1 METKQII
8 FTKINTAELCDVPV
22 YEPGDGQVLVKMAY
36 TAISRGTERANIT
49 GDPNVS
55 IFDGGVGSVHFPRAL
70 GYSGSGIVEKLGAG
84 VRGIRVGDRV
94 AVWNSQHRGYCTVH
108 ENQVIPIPYD
118 DVPLTAAA
126 FSYICTFPLAAVR
139 KTRVELGE
147 AAIVMGQGILG
158 AMAVQFLYA
167 AGAYPVIAADPVE
180 SRRNFALTIGAD
192 YALDPT
198 DADFAEKVKKIT
210 QGGCNAAIEVS
221 GQGKALDTVL
231 DCMARFG
238 RVALLGCTRD
248 PNFTI
253 DYYRKIHGPGI
264 TLIGAHTCARPDTE
278 SSPGWWTHRD
288 DIRTA
293 IALQHGGRIHI
304 DRLISEIHTP
314 TEAQTVY
321 DRVIGE
327 RDFPQGVLFRWHA
340 DENL

>member
-49 GDPNVS
+49 GDPNIS
-55 IFDGGVGSVHFPRAL
+55 IFDGGAATVHFPRAL
-70 GYSGSGIVEKLGAG
+70 GYSGSGIVEKTGAG
-84 VRGIRVGDRV
+84 VRGVKVGDRV
-94 AVWNSQHRGYCTVH
+94 AVLNSQHRGYCTVH
-108 ENQVIPIPYD
+108 GNQVIPIRYD
-118 DVPLTAAA
+118 DVSLEEAA

-158 AMAVQFLYA
+158 AMAVQFLHA
-167 AGAYPVIAADPVE
+167 AGAYPVIAADPVP
-180 SRRNFALTIGAD
+180 SRRDFALTIGAD
-192 YALDPT
+192 LALDPT
-198 DADFAEKVKKIT
+198 DADFAAQVKEST

-231 DCMARFG
+231 DCMAKCG

-264 TLIGAHTCARPDTE
+264 TLIGAHTSARSDTE
-278 SSPGWWTHRD
+278 SHPGWWTHRD
-288 DIRTA
+288 DIRATL
-293 IALQHGGRIHI
+293 ALQHGGRIHI
-304 DRLISEIHTP
+304 DRILSEIHDP
-314 TEAQTVY
+314 TEAQSVY

-327 RDFPQGVLFRWHA
+327 RDFPQGVLFRW
-340 DENL
+340 NI

>member
-49 GDPNVS
+49 GDPNIS
-55 IFDGGVGSVHFPRAL
+55 IFDGGAATVHFPRAL
-70 GYSGSGIVEKLGAG
+70 GYSGSGIVEKTGAG
-84 VRGIRVGDRV
+84 VRGVKVGDRV
-94 AVWNSQHRGYCTVH
+94 AVLNSQHRGYCTVH
-108 ENQVIPIPYD
+108 GNQVIPIRYD
-118 DVPLTAAA
+118 DVSLEEAA
-126 FSYICTFPLAAVR
+126 FAYICTFPLAAVR

-158 AMAVQFLYA
+158 AMAAQFLHA
-167 AGAYPVIAADPVE
+167 AGAYPVIAADPVP
-180 SRRNFALTIGAD
+180 SRRDFALTIGAD
-192 YALDPT
+192 LALDPT
-198 DADFAEKVKKIT
+198 DADFAAQVKEST

-231 DCMARFG
+231 DCMAKCG

-264 TLIGAHTCARPDTE
+264 TLIGAHTLARPDTE
-278 SSPGWWTHRD
+278 SHPGWWTHRD
-288 DIRTA
+288 DMRATL
-293 IALQHGGRIHI
+293 ALQHGGRIHI
-304 DRLISEIHTP
+304 DRILSEIHDP
-314 TEAQTVY
+314 TEAQSVY
-321 DRVIGE
+321 NRVIGE
-327 RDFPQGVLFRWHA
+327 RDFPQGVLFRWNA
-340 DENL
+340 

>member
-49 GDPNVS
+49 GDPNIS
-55 IFDGGVGSVHFPRAL
+55 IFDGGAATVHFPRAL
-70 GYSGSGIVEKLGAG
+70 GYSGSGIVEKTGAG
-84 VRGIRVGDRV
+84 VRGVKVGDRV
-94 AVWNSQHRGYCTVH
+94 AVLNSQHRGYCTVH
-108 ENQVIPIPYD
+108 GNQVIPIQYD
-118 DVPLTAAA
+118 DVSLEEAA
-126 FSYICTFPLAAVR
+126 FAYICTFPLAAVR

-158 AMAVQFLYA
+158 AMAVQFLHA
-167 AGAYPVIAADPVE
+167 AGAYPVIAADPVP
-180 SRRNFALTIGAD
+180 SRRDFALTIGAD
-192 YALDPT
+192 LALDPT
-198 DADFAEKVKKIT
+198 DADFAAQVKEST

-231 DCMARFG
+231 DCMAKCG

-264 TLIGAHTCARPDTE
+264 TLIGAHTLARPDTE
-278 SSPGWWTHRD
+278 SHPGWWTHRD
-288 DIRTA
+288 DIRATL
-293 IALQHGGRIHI
+293 ALQHGGRIHI
-304 DRLISEIHTP
+304 DRILSEIHDP
-314 TEAQTVY
+314 TEAQSVY

-327 RDFPQGVLFRWHA
+327 RDFPQGVLFRWNA
-340 DENL
+340 

>member
-49 GDPNVS
+49 GDPNIS
-55 IFDGGVGSVHFPRAL
+55 IFDGGAATVHFPRAL
-70 GYSGSGIVEKLGAG
+70 GYSGSGIVEKTGAG
-84 VRGIRVGDRV
+84 VRGVKVGDRV
-94 AVWNSQHRGYCTVH
+94 AVLNSQHRGYCTVH
-108 ENQVIPIPYD
+108 GNQVIPIRYD
-118 DVPLTAAA
+118 DVSLEEAA
-126 FSYICTFPLAAVR
+126 FAYICTFPLAAVR

-158 AMAVQFLYA
+158 AMAVQFLHA
-167 AGAYPVIAADPVE
+167 AGAYPVIAADPVP
-180 SRRNFALTIGAD
+180 SRRDFALTIGAD
-192 YALDPT
+192 LSLDPT
-198 DADFAEKVKKIT
+198 DADFAAQVKEST

-231 DCMARFG
+231 DCMAKCG

-264 TLIGAHTCARPDTE
+264 TLIGAHTLARPDTE
-278 SSPGWWTHRD
+278 SHPGWWTHRD
-288 DIRTA
+288 DMRATL
-293 IALQHGGRIHI
+293 ALQHGGRIHI
-304 DRLISEIHTP
+304 DRILSEIHDP
-314 TEAQTVY
+314 TEAQAVY

-327 RDFPQGVLFRWHA
+327 RDFPQGVLFRWNA
-340 DENL
+340 

>member
-49 GDPNVS
+49 GDPNIS
-55 IFDGGVGSVHFPRAL
+55 IFDGGAATVHFPRAL
-70 GYSGSGIVEKLGAG
+70 GYSGSGIVEKTGAG
-84 VRGIRVGDRV
+84 VRGVKVGDRV
-94 AVWNSQHRGYCTVH
+94 AVLNSQHRGYCTVH
-108 ENQVIPIPYD
+108 GNQVIPIRYD
-118 DVPLTAAA
+118 DVSLEEAA
-126 FSYICTFPLAAVR
+126 FAYICTFPLAAVR

-158 AMAVQFLYA
+158 AMAVQFLHA
-167 AGAYPVIAADPVE
+167 AGAYPVIAADPVP
-180 SRRNFALTIGAD
+180 SRRDFALTIGAD
-192 YALDPT
+192 LALDPT
-198 DADFAEKVKKIT
+198 DADFAAQVKEST

-231 DCMARFG
+231 DCMAKCG

-264 TLIGAHTCARPDTE
+264 TLIGAHTLARPDTE
-278 SSPGWWTHRD
+278 SHPGWWTHRD
-288 DIRTA
+288 DIRATL
-293 IALQHGGRIHI
+293 ALQHGGRIHI
-304 DRLISEIHTP
+304 DRILSEIHDP
-314 TEAQTVY
+314 TEAQSVY

-327 RDFPQGVLFRWHA
+327 RDFPQGVLFRWNA
-340 DENL
+340 

>member
-49 GDPNVS
+49 GDPNIS
-55 IFDGGVGSVHFPRAL
+55 IFDGGAATVHFPRAL
-70 GYSGSGIVEKLGAG
+70 GYSGSGIVEKTGAG
-84 VRGIRVGDRV
+84 VRGVKVGDRV
-94 AVWNSQHRGYCTVH
+94 AVLNSQHRGYCTVH
-108 ENQVIPIPYD
+108 GNQVIPIRYD
-118 DVPLTAAA
+118 DVSLEEAA
-126 FSYICTFPLAAVR
+126 FAYICTFPLAAVR

-158 AMAVQFLYA
+158 AMAVQFLHA
-167 AGAYPVIAADPVE
+167 AGAYPVIAADPVP
-180 SRRNFALTIGAD
+180 SRRDFALTIGAD
-192 YALDPT
+192 LALDPT
-198 DADFAEKVKKIT
+198 DADFAAQVKEST

-231 DCMARFG
+231 DCMAKCG

-264 TLIGAHTCARPDTE
+264 TLIGAHTLARPDTE
-278 SSPGWWTHRD
+278 SHPGWWTHRD
-288 DIRTA
+288 DMRATL
-293 IALQHGGRIHI
+293 ALQHGGRIHI
-304 DRLISEIHTP
+304 DRILSEIHDP
-314 TEAQTVY
+314 TEAQAVY

-327 RDFPQGVLFRWHA
+327 RDFPQGVLFRWNA
-340 DENL
+340 

>member
-55 IFDGGVGSVHFPRAL
+55 IFDGGVGSVHFPRTL

-84 VRGIRVGDRV
+84 VRSVHVGDRV

-210 QGGCNAAIEVS
+210 QGG
-221 GQGKALDTVL
+221 
-231 DCMARFG
+231 
-238 RVALLGCTRD
+238 
-248 PNFTI
+248 
-253 DYYRKIHGPGI
+253 
-264 TLIGAHTCARPDTE
+264 
-278 SSPGWWTHRD
+278 
-288 DIRTA
+288 
-293 IALQHGGRIHI
+293 
-304 DRLISEIHTP
+304 
-314 TEAQTVY
+314 
-321 DRVIGE
+321 
-327 RDFPQGVLFRWHA
+327 
-340 DENL
+340 

>member
-49 GDPNVS
+49 GDPNIS
-55 IFDGGVGSVHFPRAL
+55 IFDGGAATVHFPRAL
-70 GYSGSGIVEKLGAG
+70 GYSGSGIVEKTGAG
-84 VRGIRVGDRV
+84 VRGVKVGDRV
-94 AVWNSQHRGYCTVH
+94 AVLNSQHRGYCTVH
-108 ENQVIPIPYD
+108 GNQVIPIRYD
-118 DVPLTAAA
+118 DVSLEEAA
-126 FSYICTFPLAAVR
+126 FAYICTFPLAAVR

-158 AMAVQFLYA
+158 AMAVQFLHA
-167 AGAYPVIAADPVE
+167 AGAYPVIAADPVP
-180 SRRNFALTIGAD
+180 SRRDFALTIGAD
-192 YALDPT
+192 LALDPT
-198 DADFAEKVKKIT
+198 DADFAAQVKEST

-231 DCMARFG
+231 DCMAKYG

-264 TLIGAHTCARPDTE
+264 TLIGAHTLARPDTE
-278 SSPGWWTHRD
+278 SHPGWWTHRD
-288 DIRTA
+288 DIRATL
-293 IALQHGGRIHI
+293 ALQHGGRIHI
-304 DRLISEIHTP
+304 DRILSEIHDP
-314 TEAQTVY
+314 TEAQSVY
-321 DRVIGE
+321 NRVIGE
-327 RDFPQGVLFRWHA
+327 RDFPQGVLFRW
-340 DENL
+340 NI

>member
-49 GDPNVS
+49 GDPNIS
-55 IFDGGVGSVHFPRAL
+55 IFDGGAATVHFPRAL
-70 GYSGSGIVEKLGAG
+70 GYSGSGIVEKTGAG
-84 VRGIRVGDRV
+84 VRGVKVGDRV
-94 AVWNSQHRGYCTVH
+94 AVLNSQHRGYCTVH
-108 ENQVIPIPYD
+108 GNQVIPIRYD
-118 DVPLTAAA
+118 DVSLEEAA
-126 FSYICTFPLAAVR
+126 FAYICTFPLAAVR

-158 AMAVQFLYA
+158 AMAVQFLHA
-167 AGAYPVIAADPVE
+167 AGAYPVIAADPVP
-180 SRRNFALTIGAD
+180 SRRDFALTIGAD
-192 YALDPT
+192 LALDPT
-198 DADFAEKVKKIT
+198 DADFAAQVKEST

-231 DCMARFG
+231 DCMAKCG

-264 TLIGAHTCARPDTE
+264 TLIGAHTLARPDTE
-278 SSPGWWTHRD
+278 SHPGWWTHRD
-288 DIRTA
+288 DIRATL
-293 IALQHGGRIHI
+293 ALQHGGRIHI
-304 DRLISEIHTP
+304 DRILSEIHDP
-314 TEAQTVY
+314 TEAQAVY

-327 RDFPQGVLFRWHA
+327 RDFPQGVLFRW
-340 DENL
+340 NI

>member
-49 GDPNVS
+49 GDPNIS
-55 IFDGGVGSVHFPRAL
+55 IFDGGAATVHFPRAL
-70 GYSGSGIVEKLGAG
+70 GYSGSGIVEKTGAG
-84 VRGIRVGDRV
+84 VRGVKVGDRV
-94 AVWNSQHRGYCTVH
+94 AVLNSQHRGYCTVH
-108 ENQVIPIPYD
+108 GNQVIPIRYD
-118 DVPLTAAA
+118 DVSLEEAA
-126 FSYICTFPLAAVR
+126 FAYICTFPLAAVR

-158 AMAVQFLYA
+158 AMAVQFLHA
-167 AGAYPVIAADPVE
+167 AGAYPVIAADPVP
-180 SRRNFALTIGAD
+180 SRRDFALTIGAD
-192 YALDPT
+192 LALDPT
-198 DADFAEKVKKIT
+198 DADFAAQVKEST

-231 DCMARFG
+231 DCMAKCG

-264 TLIGAHTCARPDTE
+264 TLIGAHTLARPDTE
-278 SSPGWWTHRD
+278 SHPGWWTHRD
-288 DIRTA
+288 DIRATL
-293 IALQHGGRIHI
+293 ALQHGGRIHI
-304 DRLISEIHTP
+304 DRILSEIHDP
-314 TEAQTVY
+314 TEAQSVY
-321 DRVIGE
+321 NRVIGE
-327 RDFPQGVLFRWHA
+327 RDFPQGVLFRW
-340 DENL
+340 NI

>member
-49 GDPNVS
+49 GDPNIS
-55 IFDGGVGSVHFPRAL
+55 IFDGGAATVHFPRAL
-70 GYSGSGIVEKLGAG
+70 GYSGSGIVEKTGAG
-84 VRGIRVGDRV
+84 VRGVKVGDRV
-94 AVWNSQHRGYCTVH
+94 AVLNSQHRGYCTVH
-108 ENQVIPIPYD
+108 GNQVIPIRYD
-118 DVPLTAAA
+118 DVSLEEAA
-126 FSYICTFPLAAVR
+126 FAYICTFPLAAVR

-158 AMAVQFLYA
+158 AMAVQFLHA
-167 AGAYPVIAADPVE
+167 AGAYPVIAADPVP
-180 SRRNFALTIGAD
+180 SRRDFALTIGAD
-192 YALDPT
+192 LALDPT
-198 DADFAEKVKKIT
+198 DADFAAQVKEST

-231 DCMARFG
+231 DCMAKCG

-253 DYYRKIHGPGI
+253 DYYLKIHGPGI
-264 TLIGAHTCARPDTE
+264 TLIGAHTLARPDTE
-278 SSPGWWTHRD
+278 SHPGWWTHRD
-288 DIRTA
+288 DMRATL
-293 IALQHGGRIHI
+293 ALQHGGRIHI
-304 DRLISEIHTP
+304 DRILSEIHDP
-314 TEAQTVY
+314 TEAQAVY

-327 RDFPQGVLFRWHA
+327 RDFPQGVLFRWNA
-340 DENL
+340 

>member
-49 GDPNVS
+49 GDPNIS
-55 IFDGGVGSVHFPRAL
+55 IFDGGAATVHFPRAL
-70 GYSGSGIVEKLGAG
+70 GYSGSGIVEKTGAG
-84 VRGIRVGDRV
+84 VRGVKVGDRV
-94 AVWNSQHRGYCTVH
+94 AVLNSQHRGYCTVH
-108 ENQVIPIPYD
+108 GNQVIPIQYD
-118 DVPLTAAA
+118 DVSLEEAA
-126 FSYICTFPLAAVR
+126 FAYICTFPLAAVR

-158 AMAVQFLYA
+158 AMAVQFLHA
-167 AGAYPVIAADPVE
+167 AGAYPVIAADPVP
-180 SRRNFALTIGAD
+180 SRRDFALTIGAD
-192 YALDPT
+192 LALDPT
-198 DADFAEKVKKIT
+198 DADFAAQVKEST

-231 DCMARFG
+231 DCMAKCG

-264 TLIGAHTCARPDTE
+264 TLIGAHTLARPDTE
-278 SSPGWWTHRD
+278 SHPGWWTHRD
-288 DIRTA
+288 DMRATL
-293 IALQHGGRIHI
+293 ALQHGGRIHI
-304 DRLISEIHTP
+304 DRILSEIHDP
-314 TEAQTVY
+314 TEAQAVY

-327 RDFPQGVLFRWHA
+327 RDFPQGVLFRWNA
-340 DENL
+340 

>member
-49 GDPNVS
+49 GDPNIS
-55 IFDGGVGSVHFPRAL
+55 IFDGGAATVHFPRAL
-70 GYSGSGIVEKLGAG
+70 GYSGTGIVEKTGAG
-84 VRGIRVGDRV
+84 VRGVKVGDRV
-94 AVWNSQHRGYCTVH
+94 AVLNSQHRGYCTVH
-108 ENQVIPIPYD
+108 GNQVIPIRYD
-118 DVPLTAAA
+118 DVSLEEAA
-126 FSYICTFPLAAVR
+126 FAYICTFPLAAVR

-158 AMAVQFLYA
+158 AMAVQFLHA
-167 AGAYPVIAADPVE
+167 AGAYPVIAADPVP
-180 SRRNFALTIGAD
+180 SRRDFALTIGAD
-192 YALDPT
+192 LALDPT
-198 DADFAEKVKKIT
+198 DADFAAQVKEST

-231 DCMARFG
+231 DCMAKYG

-264 TLIGAHTCARPDTE
+264 TLIGAHTLARPDTE
-278 SSPGWWTHRD
+278 SHPGWWTHRD
-288 DIRTA
+288 DMRATL
-293 IALQHGGRIHI
+293 ALQHGGRIHI
-304 DRLISEIHTP
+304 DRILSEIHDP
-314 TEAQTVY
+314 TEAQSVY

-327 RDFPQGVLFRWHA
+327 RDFPQGVLFRWNA
-340 DENL
+340 

>member
-49 GDPNVS
+49 GDPNIS
-55 IFDGGVGSVHFPRAL
+55 IFDGGAATVHFPRAL
-70 GYSGSGIVEKLGAG
+70 GYSGSGIVEKTGAG
-84 VRGIRVGDRV
+84 VRGVKVGDRV
-94 AVWNSQHRGYCTVH
+94 AVLNSQHRGYCTVH
-108 ENQVIPIPYD
+108 GNQVIPIRYD
-118 DVPLTAAA
+118 DVSLEEAA
-126 FSYICTFPLAAVR
+126 FAYICTFPLAAVR

-158 AMAVQFLYA
+158 AMAVQFLHA
-167 AGAYPVIAADPVE
+167 AGAYPVIAADPVP
-180 SRRNFALTIGAD
+180 SRRDFALTIGAD
-192 YALDPT
+192 LALDPT
-198 DADFAEKVKKIT
+198 DADFAAQVKEST

-231 DCMARFG
+231 DCMAKYG

-264 TLIGAHTCARPDTE
+264 TLIGAHTLARPDTE
-278 SSPGWWTHRD
+278 SHPGWWTHRD
-288 DIRTA
+288 DMRATL
-293 IALQHGGRIHI
+293 ALQHGGRIHI
-304 DRLISEIHTP
+304 DRILSEIHDP
-314 TEAQTVY
+314 TEAQSVY

-327 RDFPQGVLFRWHA
+327 RDFPQGVLFRWNA
-340 DENL
+340 

>member
-49 GDPNVS
+49 GDPNIS
-55 IFDGGVGSVHFPRAL
+55 IFDGGAATVHFPRAL
-70 GYSGSGIVEKLGAG
+70 GYSGSGIVEKTGAG
-84 VRGIRVGDRV
+84 VRGVKVGDRV
-94 AVWNSQHRGYCTVH
+94 AVLNSQHRGYCTVH
-108 ENQVIPIPYD
+108 GNQVIPIQYD
-118 DVPLTAAA
+118 DVSLEEAA

-158 AMAVQFLYA
+158 AMAVQFL
-167 AGAYPVIAADPVE
+167 
-180 SRRNFALTIGAD
+180 
-192 YALDPT
+192 
-198 DADFAEKVKKIT
+198 DADFAAQVKEST

-231 DCMARFG
+231 DCMAKYG

-264 TLIGAHTCARPDTE
+264 TLIGAHTLARPDTE
-278 SSPGWWTHRD
+278 SHPGWWTHRD
-288 DIRTA
+288 DMRATL
-293 IALQHGGRIHI
+293 ALQHGGRIHI
-304 DRLISEIHTP
+304 DRILSEIHDP
-314 TEAQTVY
+314 TEAQAVY

-327 RDFPQGVLFRWHA
+327 RDFPQGVLFRWNA
-340 DENL
+340 